1 VHSATKWIGGH
12 GTTIAGVI
20 VDGGK
25 FDWKKSGKFPT
36 ITEASEGYHGAV
48 FADMFG
54 AAAFAVAVR
63 VQVSRSVRFCS
74 VIASTT
80 TGASWLE
87 S

>member
-1 VHSATKWIGGH
+1 MCERRAKSCNDARAARAVL
-12 GTTIAGVI
+12 VF

-63 VQVSRSVRFCS
+63 VQVSRSVRFRS
-74 VIASTT
+74 VITS
-80 TGASWLE
+80 ASWLK